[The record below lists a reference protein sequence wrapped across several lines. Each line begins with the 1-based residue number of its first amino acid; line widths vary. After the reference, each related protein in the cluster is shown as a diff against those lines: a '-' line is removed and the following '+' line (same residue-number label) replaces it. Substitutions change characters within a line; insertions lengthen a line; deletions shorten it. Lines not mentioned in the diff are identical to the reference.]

1 MVNGTISNLK
11 FDLMKEQFKKIFG
24 ESLPGKEKCTVKT
37 EDNFHTQ
44 HNSRK
49 KLERESCESN

>member
-44 HNSRK
+44 HNSR
-49 KLERESCESN
+49 